1 MALYTIVA
9 DITGASHNA
18 EVMINGHDI
27 PMRAAGGDE
36 WKGATVL
43 DLPATQVPLVA
54 AAVGLAQPWGIEV
67 NFKPVRATPNP
78 YKKDKLTASPLQD
91 MV

>member
-9 DITGASHNA
+9 TLTGASHNA

-36 WKGATVL
+36 WRGANVL
-43 DLPATQVPLVA
+43 ELPDTPVPLVA
-54 AAVGLAQPWGIEV
+54 APTGVAQAWGVAID
-67 NFKPVRATPNP
+67 FTPKRASSP
-78 YKKDKLTASPLQD
+78 YKKDKIATSPLQD